1 MRIDEE
7 TLVEVITKLE
17 DYNEATNAFTE
28 LKYLNPVK
36 AGEIAV
42 DVLESGKGDSHFQA
56 SAFEVLYSTNQQNSL
71 AYINGNFDS
80 VNLVILKSMLECV
93 SEDSPLVRG
102 DSDLLQAVK
111 RLNERVNKLDSKD
124 CEKLGDSLGWFRS
137 TYANL
142 LAGRI

>member
-1 MRIDEE
+1 MKIDEE
-7 TLVEVITKLE
+7 ILVEVITKLE

-42 DVLESGKGDSHFQA
+42 DVLESGKGDPHFQA

-71 AYINGNFDS
+71 AYINDNFDS

-142 LAGRI
+142 LAG